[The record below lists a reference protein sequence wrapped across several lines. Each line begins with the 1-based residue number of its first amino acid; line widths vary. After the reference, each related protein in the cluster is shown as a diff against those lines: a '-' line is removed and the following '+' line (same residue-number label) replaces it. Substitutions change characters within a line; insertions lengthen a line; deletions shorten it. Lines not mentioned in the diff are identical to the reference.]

1 MVDGLGR
8 IVKLTIPQL
17 ERLFNNSN
25 LTVAQRDCV
34 GEVLRGKISEMSSRL
49 KTANYQELKDL
60 INSGKLNY
68 RLIEEARLCLREKE
82 LDAKKDGTSKILE
95 EKLQSTLNCRLPSGA
110 MCGKLEQNDSSSIVN
125 QNLEAINGLGNI
137 YSSAVLTSVKSNG
150 ASRVDV
156 CQEIF

>member
-34 GEVLRGKISEMSSRL
+34 GEVLRGKINEMSLRL
-49 KTANYQELKDL
+49 KTATYQELKDL

-82 LDAKKDGTSKILE
+82 LDARKDVTSKLLE
-95 EKLQSTLNCRLPSGA
+95 EKLQSTLNCRLPNGA
-110 MCGKLEQNDSSSIVN
+110 MCGKLEQNNSSSIVN

-137 YSSAVLTSVKSNG
+137 YSSSVLTSVKSDG
-150 ASRVDV
+150 ASRVGA

>member
-25 LTVAQRDCV
+25 LTVVQRDCV
-34 GEVLRGKISEMSSRL
+34 GEVLMGKICEMSSRL
-49 KTANYQELKDL
+49 KTATYQELKDL

-68 RLIEEARLCLREKE
+68 RLIKDARLCLREKE
-82 LDAKKDGTSKILE
+82 LDAKKDGTSKLLE
-95 EKLQSTLNCRLPSGA
+95 EKLQSTLNYHLPNGA
-110 MCGKLEQNDSSSIVN
+110 MCGKLEQNNSSSIVN

-137 YSSAVLTSVKSNG
+137 YSSAVLTSVKSDG
-150 ASRVDV
+150 VSRVDV